1 MARASL
7 RDEIFEAGQAE
18 FHERGYTATGIAGI
32 TTRAAAPKGS
42 FYNHF
47 SSKEDLAVEALGAY
61 AASQHLDVLEDPELS
76 PADRLRAHFEF
87 MADAI
92 GGAPVI
98 NGCMIANFA
107 AESSDETPLIRE
119 QIAGIYTKWSALITR
134 NLQAGRRHGGH
145 RGRRR
150 RGAGLD
156 TSGRLRGSGP
166 AGPRDQVRGVVAK
179 LPPDDPAAG
188 TVRRLRLPL
197 TSAPHATG
205 LQLRIIQDGRSY

>member
-61 AASQHLDVLEDPELS
+61 AARQHLEVLEDPRLS
-76 PADRLRAHFEF
+76 PLDRLRAHFEF
-87 MADAI
+87 MADGI
-92 GGAPVI
+92 VGAPVI

-119 QIAGIYTKWSALITR
+119 QIAAIYTQWSALVTR
-134 NLQAGRRHGGH
+134 NLQEAADTAGT
-145 RGRRR
+145 
-150 RGAGLD
+150 RGADAEGLAWTLLD
-156 TSGRLRGSGP
+156 SYEGAALRARATRSAAP
-166 AGPRDQVRGVVAK
+166 LRNFLQV
-179 LPPDDPAAG
+179 
-188 TVRRLRLPL
+188 TLPL
-197 TSAPHATG
+197 ALSAVSG
-205 LQLRIIQDGRSY
+205 SR

>member
-61 AASQHLDVLEDPELS
+61 AARQHLEVLEDPELS
-76 PADRLRAHFEF
+76 PPDRLQAHFEF
-87 MADAI
+87 MAGAI

-119 QIAGIYTKWSALITR
+119 QIADIYATWSALIAR
-134 NLQAGRRHGGH
+134 NLQEAADTAGSE
-145 RGRRR
+145 
-150 RGAGLD
+150 GADAEGLAWTLLD
-156 TSGRLRGSGP
+156 SYEGAALRARATRS
-166 AGPRDQVRGVVAK
+166 
-179 LPPDDPAAG
+179 AAP
-188 TVRRLRLPL
+188 LRNFLQTTLPL
-197 TSAPHATG
+197 ALSAVSG
-205 LQLRIIQDGRSY
+205 SR

>member
-61 AASQHLDVLEDPELS
+61 AASQHLEVLEDPKLS
-76 PADRLRAHFEF
+76 PQDRLRAHFEF
-87 MADAI
+87 MANAI

-98 NGCMIANFA
+98 NGCMVANFA

-119 QIAGIYTKWSALITR
+119 QIAAIYTKWSALITR
-134 NLQAGRRHGGH
+134 NLQEA
-145 RGRRR
+145 
-150 RGAGLD
+150 AD
-156 TSGRLRGSGP
+156 T
-166 AGPRDQVRGVVAK
+166 
-179 LPPDDPAAG
+179 AG
-188 TVRRLRLPL
+188 TGGADAEGLAWTLLDSYEGAALRARATRSAAPLRNFLQATLPL
-197 TSAPHATG
+197 ALSAVSG
-205 LQLRIIQDGRSY
+205 SR

>member
-7 RDEIFEAGQAE
+7 RDVIFEAGQAE

-32 TTRAAAPKGS
+32 TARAAAPKGS

-47 SSKEDLAVEALGAY
+47 SSKEELAVEALGAY
-61 AASQHLDVLEDPELS
+61 AASQRLDMLEDPGRS

-107 AESSDETPLIRE
+107 AESSDETPLIRG
-119 QIAGIYTKWSALITR
+119 QVAGIYSQWSGLIAR
-134 NLQAGRRHGGH
+134 NLQQA
-145 RGRRR
+145 
-150 RGAGLD
+150 AD
-156 TSGRLRGSGP
+156 M
-166 AGPRDQVRGVVAK
+166 
-179 LPPDDPAAG
+179 AG
-188 TVRRLRLPL
+188 TGGVDADGLAWALLDGYEGAALRARATGSAAPLRNFLQTTLPL
-197 TSAPHATG
+197 ALSAVSG
-205 LQLRIIQDGRSY
+205 SR